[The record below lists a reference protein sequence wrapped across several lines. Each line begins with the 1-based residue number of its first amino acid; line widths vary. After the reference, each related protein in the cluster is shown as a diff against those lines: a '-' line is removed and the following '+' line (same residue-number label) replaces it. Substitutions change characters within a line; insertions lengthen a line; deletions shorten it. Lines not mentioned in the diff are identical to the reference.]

1 MNLADFAIKQRTFIL
16 FFTALSVIAG
26 LFSYFDLGKL
36 EDPSFTIKTAVV
48 VTLYPGASAEEVEQQ
63 VTDTVETKLQEM
75 ATLNRLRSLSRPG
88 MSMVFVDL
96 KESLQSEQLPQE
108 WDLLRRKVSD
118 MKLLLP
124 STAQISVVQDE
135 FSEVYGMLF
144 SIHSEDA
151 SPVELRRYAEELQR
165 RIKTVDGIK
174 KVELHGVQP
183 RVVHIDIPD
192 ERLAQYGLSMAQV
205 WSQLNTQNTT
215 FEAGKFAAGGERI
228 RVQQSSEFSSLEDIK
243 NLMLKGGVSE
253 LGTGLIRLGD
263 IAEVTM
269 GYQEPMMTEN
279 RYNGSPAV
287 TLAMSPVTGV
297 NVVSLGDDINRIVN
311 EFQATLPLGVDIATV
326 ANQPEEVQKS
336 IDNFVNNLVESV
348 AIVFIV
354 LAVFMGLKS
363 ATIVGSSLILTI
375 LLTLVY
381 MNLTSID
388 LHRVSLGT
396 FILALGMLVDNAIV
410 ITDMMI
416 VKINNG
422 VNRTKA
428 AIDSV
433 KETGTPL
440 FGATIIAIM
449 GASPVIFSKTDAAE
463 FSSSVFLIIASSLLL
478 SWFVAM
484 TFTALMCWIFIKPT
498 KQKENTKVSLYRKS
512 VNWTVDN
519 PLKALS
525 ALVPL
530 ILVTALAI
538 PSIAVNFIPQ
548 ADRPIL
554 FLDYWLPNGAKVEQT
569 SEDMKRIEAWL
580 LEQPE
585 VTSISTYV
593 GAGAPRFSVTIEP
606 EPFDPAYGQILI
618 NATDFPSLSPL
629 IARGD
634 KWLTE
639 EFPNADPRFRSLKLA
654 TSDKFSVEARFSGP
668 DVDVL
673 HNLSEQAKAILAA
686 HPDTKY
692 VRDDWRQKSK
702 VLEPIINQ
710 DKIRLAGINRADIA
724 FAMKRASEGM
734 PLGRMNLNDEL
745 VTIQLRGTESSIE
758 SLETLPVRS
767 LLGLHS
773 VPLGQV
779 IDGFE
784 LTSEETMIWRRDR
797 VKTITAQAG
806 VGRYTT
812 PAAVRNSIKDQIE
825 AIHLPYGYSLEWG
838 GEYYDEHKAVSDILK
853 QLPKAILLMVI
864 ILVAMFNGFKQP
876 VIIFTTLPLAATGA
890 TFSLLLLDK
899 PFGFMALIGA
909 VTLTGMIIKNGIVL
923 MDQIELERTNGRSLP
938 DAIKEAT
945 VNRTM
950 AISMG
955 ALTTA
960 LGMIPLLTDLL
971 FDQMA
976 ATIIG
981 GLAAATVLSL
991 FVMPALYKLFYRSEE
1006 RVTTVSEAIQDAIV
1020 VLDAT
1025 SNGTVS
1031 GTTND
1036 NQPNISK

>member
-1 MNLADFAIKQRTFIL
+1 MMNLADFAIKQRTFIL

-75 ATLNRLRSLSRPG
+75 GSLNRLRSLSRPG

-96 KESLQSEQLPQE
+96 KESLNSKALPQE

-144 SIHSEDA
+144 SIHSKDA
-151 SPVELRRYAEELQR
+151 SPAELRRYAEELQR

-174 KVELHGVQP
+174 KIELHGVQP

-192 ERLAQYGLSMAQV
+192 ERLAQYGLSITQV
-205 WSQLNTQNTT
+205 WSQLNTQNMA
-215 FEAGKFAAGGERI
+215 FDAGKFSAGTERI
-228 RVQQSSEFSSLEDIK
+228 RVQQSSEFGSLEDIK
-243 NLMLKGGVSE
+243 NLMIKGGVSE
-253 LGTGLIRLGD
+253 LGTSLIRLGD
-263 IAEVTM
+263 IADVTM

-279 RYNGSPAV
+279 RYNGVPAV
-287 TLAMSPVTGV
+287 TLAMSPVAGV
-297 NVVSLGDDINRIVN
+297 NVVSLGDEINQIVSD
-311 EFQATLPLGVDIATV
+311 FQATLPLGVDVATV

-336 IDNFVNNLVESV
+336 IDNFVSNLLESV

-354 LAVFMGLKS
+354 LSIFMGLKS
-363 ATIVGSSLILTI
+363 ATIVGSSLLLTI
-375 LLTLVY
+375 LLTLIY
-381 MNLTSID
+381 MNIASID

-416 VKINNG
+416 VKINKG
-422 VNRTKA
+422 IDRTKA
-428 AIDSV
+428 TIDSV
-433 KETGTPL
+433 KETATPL
-440 FGATIIAIM
+440 FGATVIAIM

-463 FSSSVFLIIASSLLL
+463 FASSVFLIIASSLLL

-484 TFTALMCWIFIKPT
+484 TFTALMCWFFIKPT
-498 KQKENTKVSLYRKS
+498 KQADNTKVSLYRKS

-519 PLKALS
+519 PLKALTG
-525 ALVPL
+525 LVPL

-538 PSIAVNFIPQ
+538 PNIAVNFIPQ

-569 SEDMKRIEAWL
+569 SEDMKRIEQWL

-585 VTSISTYV
+585 VESISTYI

-606 EPFDPAYGQILI
+606 EPFDSAYGQILI

-629 IARGD
+629 ITRGD
-634 KWLTE
+634 KWLME

-668 DVDVL
+668 DIEVL
-673 HNLSEQAKAILAA
+673 HGLSEQAKAIFAR

-702 VLEPIINQ
+702 VLEPVINQ
-710 DKIRLAGINRADIA
+710 DKMRLAGINRADIA

-745 VTIQLRGTESSIE
+745 VTIQLRGTESSIQ

-767 LLGLHS
+767 LLGIHS

-812 PAAVRNSIKDQIE
+812 PAAVRDSVKEQIE
-825 AIHLPYGYSLEWG
+825 SIHLPHGYQLEWG

-853 QLPKAILLMVI
+853 QLPKAMLLMVI

-923 MDQIELERTNGRSLP
+923 MDQIELERKDGRSLS

-960 LGMIPLLTDLL
+960 LGMIPLLSDLL

-991 FVMPALYKLFYRSEE
+991 FVMPALYKLFYRTEE
-1006 RVTTVSEAIQDAIV
+1006 KKTVAEAIKDAVV

-1025 SNGTVS
+1025 PQSTNS
-1031 GTTND
+1031 GTPTSFNKE
-1036 NQPNISK
+1036 Q

>member
-26 LFSYFDLGKL
+26 LFSYFELGKL

-96 KESLQSEQLPQE
+96 KESLNSKALPQE

-144 SIHSEDA
+144 SIHSNDA
-151 SPVELRRYAEELQR
+151 SPAELRRYAEELQR

-174 KVELHGVQP
+174 KIELHGVQP

-192 ERLAQYGLSMAQV
+192 ERLAQYGLSITQV
-205 WSQLNTQNTT
+205 WSQLNTQNMT
-215 FEAGKFAAGGERI
+215 FDAGKFSVGTERI
-228 RVQQSSEFSSLEDIK
+228 RVQQSSEFSSLDDIK
-243 NLMLKGGVSE
+243 NLMIKGGVSE
-253 LGTGLIRLGD
+253 LGTSLIRLGD
-263 IAEVTM
+263 IADITM

-279 RYNGSPAV
+279 RYNGVPAV

-297 NVVSLGDDINRIVN
+297 NVVSLGDEINQIVN
-311 EFQATLPLGVDIATV
+311 DFQTTLPLGVDIATV

-336 IDNFVNNLVESV
+336 IDNFVSNLLESV

-354 LAVFMGLKS
+354 LSVFMGLKS
-363 ATIVGSSLILTI
+363 ATIVGSSLLLTI
-375 LLTLVY
+375 LLTLIY
-381 MNLTSID
+381 MNMTSID

-416 VKINNG
+416 VKINKG
-422 VNRTKA
+422 IDRTKA

-433 KETGTPL
+433 KETATPL
-440 FGATIIAIM
+440 FGATVIAIM

-463 FSSSVFLIIASSLLL
+463 FASSVFLIIASSLLL
-478 SWFVAM
+478 SWLVAM
-484 TFTALMCWIFIKPT
+484 TFTALMCWFFIKPT
-498 KQKENTKVSLYRKS
+498 KQADNTKVSLYRKS

-538 PSIAVNFIPQ
+538 PNIAVNFIPQ

-569 SEDMKRIEAWL
+569 SEDMKRIEQWL

-585 VTSISTYV
+585 VESISTYV

-634 KWLTE
+634 KWLME

-654 TSDKFSVEARFSGP
+654 TADKFSVEARFSGP
-668 DVDVL
+668 DTEVL
-673 HNLSEQAKAILAA
+673 HGLSEQAKAIFAE

-702 VLEPIINQ
+702 VFEPVINQ
-710 DKIRLAGINRADIA
+710 EKMRTAGINRADIA

-745 VTIQLRGTESSIE
+745 VTIQLRGTKSSIQ

-767 LLGLHS
+767 LLGIHS

-779 IDGFE
+779 VDGFE
-784 LTSEETMIWRRDR
+784 LSSEETMIWRRDR

-825 AIHLPYGYSLEWG
+825 AIHLPDGYSLEWG

-853 QLPKAILLMVI
+853 QLPKAILLMII

-923 MDQIELERTNGRSLP
+923 MDQIELERKNGRSLS

-960 LGMIPLLTDLL
+960 LGMIPLLSDLL

-991 FVMPALYKLFYRSEE
+991 FVMPALYKLFYRTEE
-1006 RVTTVSEAIQDAIV
+1006 KKTVAEAIKDAVI

-1025 SNGTVS
+1025 PQPSNS
-1031 GTTND
+1031 GNTTSFNKE
-1036 NQPNISK
+1036 Q

>member
-1 MNLADFAIKQRTFIL
+1 MMNLANFAIKQRTFIL

-75 ATLNRLRSLSRPG
+75 GSLNRLRSLSRPG

-96 KESLQSEQLPQE
+96 KESLNSKALPQE

-144 SIHSEDA
+144 SIHSKDA
-151 SPVELRRYAEELQR
+151 SPAELRRYAEELQR

-174 KVELHGVQP
+174 KIELHGVQP

-192 ERLAQYGLSMAQV
+192 ERLAQYSLSITQV
-205 WSQLNTQNTT
+205 WSQLNTQNMA
-215 FEAGKFAAGGERI
+215 FDAGKFSAGTERI
-228 RVQQSSEFSSLEDIK
+228 RVQQSSEFGSLEDIK
-243 NLMLKGGVSE
+243 NLMIKGGVSE
-253 LGTGLIRLGD
+253 LGTSLIRLGD
-263 IAEVTM
+263 IADVTM

-279 RYNGSPAV
+279 RYNGVPAV

-297 NVVSLGDDINRIVN
+297 NVVSLGDEINQIVSD
-311 EFQATLPLGVDIATV
+311 FQATLPLGVDIATV

-336 IDNFVNNLVESV
+336 IDNFVSNLLESV

-354 LAVFMGLKS
+354 LSIFMGLKS
-363 ATIVGSSLILTI
+363 ATIVGSSLLLTI
-375 LLTLVY
+375 LLTLIY
-381 MNLTSID
+381 MNIASID

-416 VKINNG
+416 VKINKG
-422 VNRTKA
+422 IDRTKA

-433 KETGTPL
+433 KETATPL
-440 FGATIIAIM
+440 FGATVIAIM

-463 FSSSVFLIIASSLLL
+463 FASSVFLIIASSLLL

-484 TFTALMCWIFIKPT
+484 TFTALMCWFFIKPT
-498 KQKENTKVSLYRKS
+498 KQADNTKVSLYRKS

-519 PLKALS
+519 PLKALTG
-525 ALVPL
+525 LIPL

-538 PSIAVNFIPQ
+538 PNIAVNFIPQ

-569 SEDMKRIEAWL
+569 SEDMQRIEQWL

-585 VTSISTYV
+585 VESISTYI

-606 EPFDPAYGQILI
+606 EPFDSAYGQILI

-634 KWLTE
+634 KWLME

-668 DVDVL
+668 DIEVL
-673 HNLSEQAKAILAA
+673 HGLSEQAKAIFAR

-702 VLEPIINQ
+702 VLEPVINQ
-710 DKIRLAGINRADIA
+710 DKMRLAGINRADIA

-745 VTIQLRGTESSIE
+745 VTIQLRGTESSIQ

-767 LLGLHS
+767 LLGIHS

-812 PAAVRNSIKDQIE
+812 PAAVRDSVKEQIE
-825 AIHLPYGYSLEWG
+825 SIHLPHGYQLEWG

-853 QLPKAILLMVI
+853 QLPKAMLLMVI

-923 MDQIELERTNGRSLP
+923 MDQIELERKDGRSLS

-960 LGMIPLLTDLL
+960 LGMIPLLSDLL

-991 FVMPALYKLFYRSEE
+991 FVMPALYKLFYRTEE
-1006 RVTTVSEAIQDAIV
+1006 KKTVAEAIKDAVV

-1025 SNGTVS
+1025 PQSTNS
-1031 GTTND
+1031 GTPTSFNKE
-1036 NQPNISK
+1036 Q

>member
-26 LFSYFDLGKL
+26 LFSYFELGKL

-96 KESLQSEQLPQE
+96 KESLNSKALPQE

-144 SIHSEDA
+144 SIHSKDA
-151 SPVELRRYAEELQR
+151 SPAELRRYAEELQR

-174 KVELHGVQP
+174 KIELHGVQP

-192 ERLAQYGLSMAQV
+192 ERLAQYGLSITQV
-205 WSQLNTQNTT
+205 WSQLNTQNMT
-215 FEAGKFAAGGERI
+215 FDAGKFSVGTERI
-228 RVQQSSEFSSLEDIK
+228 RVQQSSEFSSLDDIK
-243 NLMLKGGVSE
+243 NLMIKGGVSE
-253 LGTGLIRLGD
+253 LGTSLIRLGD
-263 IAEVTM
+263 IADITM

-279 RYNGSPAV
+279 RYNGVPAV

-297 NVVSLGDDINRIVN
+297 NVVSLGDEINQIVN
-311 EFQATLPLGVDIATV
+311 DFQTTLPLGVDIATV

-336 IDNFVNNLVESV
+336 IDNFVSNLLESV

-354 LAVFMGLKS
+354 LSVFMGLKS
-363 ATIVGSSLILTI
+363 ATIVGSSLLLTI
-375 LLTLVY
+375 LLTLIY
-381 MNLTSID
+381 MNMTSID

-396 FILALGMLVDNAIV
+396 FILALGMLVDNAII

-416 VKINNG
+416 VKINKG
-422 VNRTKA
+422 IDRTKA

-433 KETGTPL
+433 KETATPL
-440 FGATIIAIM
+440 FGATVIAIM

-463 FSSSVFLIIASSLLL
+463 FASSVFLIIASSLLL
-478 SWFVAM
+478 SWLVAM
-484 TFTALMCWIFIKPT
+484 TFTALMCWFFIKPT
-498 KQKENTKVSLYRKS
+498 KQADNTKVSLYRKS

-538 PSIAVNFIPQ
+538 PNIAVNFIPQ

-569 SEDMKRIEAWL
+569 SEDMKRIEQWL

-585 VTSISTYV
+585 VESISTYV

-634 KWLTE
+634 KWLME

-654 TSDKFSVEARFSGP
+654 TADKFSVEARFSGP
-668 DVDVL
+668 DAEVL
-673 HNLSEQAKAILAA
+673 HGLSEQAKAIFAV

-702 VLEPIINQ
+702 VFEPVINQ
-710 DKIRLAGINRADIA
+710 EKMRSAGINRADIA

-745 VTIQLRGTESSIE
+745 VTIQLRGTKSSIQ

-767 LLGLHS
+767 LLGIHS

-779 IDGFE
+779 VDGFE
-784 LTSEETMIWRRDR
+784 LSSEETMIWRRDR

-825 AIHLPYGYSLEWG
+825 AIHLPDGYSLEWG

-853 QLPKAILLMVI
+853 QLPKAILLMII

-923 MDQIELERTNGRSLP
+923 MDQIELERKNGRSLS

-960 LGMIPLLTDLL
+960 LGMIPLLSDLL

-991 FVMPALYKLFYRSEE
+991 FVMPALYKLFYRTEE
-1006 RVTTVSEAIQDAIV
+1006 KKTVAEAIKDAVI

-1025 SNGTVS
+1025 PQHSNS
-1031 GTTND
+1031 GNTTSFNKE
-1036 NQPNISK
+1036 Q

>member
-1 MNLADFAIKQRTFIL
+1 MMNLADFAIKQRTFVL

-26 LFSYFDLGKL
+26 LYSYFDLGKL
-36 EDPSFTIKTAVV
+36 EDPSFTVKTAVV

-75 ATLNRLRSLSRPG
+75 ATLNRLRSLSLPG

-96 KESLQSEQLPQE
+96 KESLNSEALPQE

-144 SIHSEDA
+144 SIYSQDA
-151 SPVELRRYAEELQR
+151 TPNELRQYAEELQR

-183 RVVHIDIPD
+183 RVVYIDIPD
-192 ERLAQYGLSMAQV
+192 ERLAQYGLSISQV
-205 WSQLNTQNTT
+205 WNQLNTQNTT
-215 FEAGKFAAGGERI
+215 FDAGRFATSNERI
-228 RVQQSSEFSSLEDIK
+228 RIEQSSEFGSIDDIK
-243 NLMLKGGVSE
+243 NLMLKGGISE

-263 IAEVTM
+263 IADITM
-269 GYQEPMMTEN
+269 GYQEPAMTEN
-279 RYNGSPAV
+279 RYNGVPAV
-287 TLAMSPVTGV
+287 TLAMSPVSGV
-297 NVVSLGDDINRIVN
+297 NVVSLGDDISRIVSD
-311 EFQATLPLGVDIATV
+311 FQSSLPLGVEIATV
-326 ANQPEEVQKS
+326 ANQPDEVQKS
-336 IDNFVNNLVESV
+336 IDNFVNNLLESV

-354 LAVFMGLKS
+354 LSVFMGIKS
-363 ATIVGSSLILTI
+363 ATIVGSSLLLTI
-375 LLTLVY
+375 LLTLIY
-381 MNLTSID
+381 MNLAGID

-416 VKINNG
+416 VKINRG
-422 VNRTKA
+422 IDRTKA

-433 KETGTPL
+433 KETATPL
-440 FGATIIAIM
+440 LGATVIAIM

-463 FSSSVFLIIASSLLL
+463 FAGSVFLIIASSLLL

-484 TFTALMCWIFIKPT
+484 TFTALMCWMFIKPSR
-498 KQKENTKVSLYRKS
+498 QKEQTKESLYRKS

-519 PLKALS
+519 PIKALS
-525 ALVPL
+525 ALLPL
-530 ILVTALAI
+530 IAVTALAI
-538 PSIAVNFIPQ
+538 PQIAINFIPQ

-569 SEDMKRIEAWL
+569 SGDMKKIESWL

-585 VTSISTYV
+585 VVDLSTYV

-618 NATDFPSLSPL
+618 NATDYESLSSL

-634 KWLTE
+634 KWLAQT
-639 EFPNADPRFRSLKLA
+639 FPQADPRFRGLKLA

-668 DVDVL
+668 DIAVL
-673 HNLSEQAKAILAA
+673 HELSNQAKAILEA

-692 VRDDWRQKSK
+692 VRDDWRQQSK

-710 DKIRLAGINRADIA
+710 EKSRQAGINRADIA
-724 FAMKRASEGM
+724 FALKRASEGM
-734 PLGRMNLNDEL
+734 PIGRMNLNDEL
-745 VTIQLRGTESSIE
+745 VTIQVRGVDRSLE
-758 SLETLPVRS
+758 SLETLPVNS

-784 LTSEETMIWRRDR
+784 MTSEETMIWRRDR

-812 PAAVRNSIKDQIE
+812 PAAVRNDVKAQIE
-825 AIHLPYGYSLEWG
+825 AIDLPAGYQLEWG

-853 QLPKAILLMVI
+853 QLPKAMLLMVI

-876 VIIFTTLPLAATGA
+876 VIILTTLPLAATGA

-923 MDQIELERTNGRSLP
+923 MDQIELERSNGLSLS
-938 DAIKEAT
+938 DSIKEAT

-991 FVMPALYKLFYRSEE
+991 FVMPALYKIFYRTQETRSFSQENASL
-1006 RVTTVSEAIQDAIV
+1006 SEAKQ
-1020 VLDAT
+1020 
-1025 SNGTVS
+1025 
-1031 GTTND
+1031 
-1036 NQPNISK
+1036 

>member
-26 LFSYFDLGKL
+26 LFSYFELGKL

-96 KESLQSEQLPQE
+96 KESLNSKALPQE

-144 SIHSEDA
+144 SIHSKDA
-151 SPVELRRYAEELQR
+151 SPAELRRYAEELQR

-174 KVELHGVQP
+174 KIELHGVQP

-192 ERLAQYGLSMAQV
+192 ERLAQYGLSITQV
-205 WSQLNTQNTT
+205 WSQLNTQNMT
-215 FEAGKFAAGGERI
+215 FDAGKFSVGTERI
-228 RVQQSSEFSSLEDIK
+228 RVQQSSEFSSLDDIK
-243 NLMLKGGVSE
+243 NLMIKGGVSE
-253 LGTGLIRLGD
+253 LGTSLIRLGD
-263 IAEVTM
+263 IADITM

-279 RYNGSPAV
+279 RYNGVPAV

-297 NVVSLGDDINRIVN
+297 NVVSLGDEINQIVN
-311 EFQATLPLGVDIATV
+311 DFQTTLPLGVDIATV

-336 IDNFVNNLVESV
+336 IDNFVSNLLESV

-354 LAVFMGLKS
+354 LSVFMGLKS
-363 ATIVGSSLILTI
+363 ATIVGSSLLLTI
-375 LLTLVY
+375 LLTLIY
-381 MNLTSID
+381 MNMTSID

-416 VKINNG
+416 VKINKG
-422 VNRTKA
+422 IDRTKA

-433 KETGTPL
+433 KETATPL
-440 FGATIIAIM
+440 FGATVIAIM

-463 FSSSVFLIIASSLLL
+463 FASSVFLIIASSLLL
-478 SWFVAM
+478 SWLVAM
-484 TFTALMCWIFIKPT
+484 TFTALMCWFFIKPT
-498 KQKENTKVSLYRKS
+498 KQADNTKVSLYRKS

-538 PSIAVNFIPQ
+538 PNIAVNFIPQ

-569 SEDMKRIEAWL
+569 SEDMKRIEQWL

-585 VTSISTYV
+585 VESISTYV

-634 KWLTE
+634 KWLME

-654 TSDKFSVEARFSGP
+654 TADKFSVEARFSGP
-668 DVDVL
+668 DAEVL
-673 HNLSEQAKAILAA
+673 HGLSEQAKAIFAV

-702 VLEPIINQ
+702 VFEPVINQ
-710 DKIRLAGINRADIA
+710 EKMRSAGINRADIA

-745 VTIQLRGTESSIE
+745 VTIQLRGTKSSIQ

-767 LLGLHS
+767 LLGIHS

-779 IDGFE
+779 VDGFE
-784 LTSEETMIWRRDR
+784 LSSEETMIWRRDR

-825 AIHLPYGYSLEWG
+825 AIHLPDGYSLEWG

-853 QLPKAILLMVI
+853 QLPKAILLMII

-923 MDQIELERTNGRSLP
+923 MDQIELERKNGRSLS

-960 LGMIPLLTDLL
+960 LGMIPLLSDLL

-991 FVMPALYKLFYRSEE
+991 FVMPALYKLFYRTEE
-1006 RVTTVSEAIQDAIV
+1006 KKTVAEAIKDAVI

-1025 SNGTVS
+1025 PQHSNS
-1031 GTTND
+1031 GNTTSFNKE
-1036 NQPNISK
+1036 Q

>member
-1 MNLADFAIKQRTFIL
+1 MNLADFAIKQRTFVL

-26 LFSYFDLGKL
+26 LYSYFDLGKL
-36 EDPSFTIKTAVV
+36 EDPSFTVKTAVV

-96 KESLQSEQLPQE
+96 KESLNSEALPQE

-144 SIHSEDA
+144 SIYSQDA
-151 SPVELRRYAEELQR
+151 TPNELRQYAEELQR

-183 RVVHIDIPD
+183 RVVYIDIPD
-192 ERLAQYGLSMAQV
+192 ERLAQYGLSISQV
-205 WSQLNTQNTT
+205 WNQLNTQNTT
-215 FEAGKFAAGGERI
+215 FDAGRFATSNERI
-228 RVQQSSEFSSLEDIK
+228 RIEQSSEFGSIDDIK
-243 NLMLKGGVSE
+243 NLMLKGGISE

-263 IAEVTM
+263 IADITM
-269 GYQEPMMTEN
+269 GYQEPAMTEN
-279 RYNGSPAV
+279 RYNGVPAV
-287 TLAMSPVTGV
+287 TLAMSPVSGV
-297 NVVSLGDDINRIVN
+297 NVVSLGDDINRIVSD
-311 EFQATLPLGVDIATV
+311 FQNSLPLGVEIATV
-326 ANQPEEVQKS
+326 ANQPHEVQKS
-336 IDNFVNNLVESV
+336 IDNFVNNLLESV

-354 LAVFMGLKS
+354 LSIFMGIKS
-363 ATIVGSSLILTI
+363 ATIVGSSLLLTI
-375 LLTLVY
+375 LLTLIY
-381 MNLTSID
+381 MNLAGID

-416 VKINNG
+416 VKINRG
-422 VNRTKA
+422 IDRTKA

-433 KETGTPL
+433 KETATPL
-440 FGATIIAIM
+440 LGATVIAIM

-463 FSSSVFLIIASSLLL
+463 FAGSVFLIIASSLLL

-484 TFTALMCWIFIKPT
+484 TFTALMCWMFIKPSR
-498 KQKENTKVSLYRKS
+498 QKEQTKESLYRKS

-519 PLKALS
+519 PFKALS
-525 ALVPL
+525 ALLPL
-530 ILVTALAI
+530 IAVTALAI
-538 PSIAVNFIPQ
+538 PQIAINFIPQ

-569 SEDMKRIEAWL
+569 SDDMKKIESWL

-585 VTSISTYV
+585 VVDLSTYV

-606 EPFDPAYGQILI
+606 EPFDPAYGQVLI
-618 NATDFPSLSPL
+618 NATDYESLSSL

-634 KWLTE
+634 KWLAQT
-639 EFPNADPRFRSLKLA
+639 FPEADPRFRGLKLA

-668 DVDVL
+668 DIAVL
-673 HNLSEQAKAILAA
+673 HELSNQAKVILEA

-692 VRDDWRQKSK
+692 VRDDWRQQSK
-702 VLEPIINQ
+702 VLQPIINQ
-710 DKIRLAGINRADIA
+710 EKSRQAGINRADIA
-724 FAMKRASEGM
+724 FALKRASEGM
-734 PLGRMNLNDEL
+734 PIGRMNLNDEL
-745 VTIQLRGTESSIE
+745 VTIQVRGVERSLE
-758 SLETLPVRS
+758 SLETLPVNS

-784 LTSEETMIWRRDR
+784 MTSEETMIWRRDR

-812 PAAVRNSIKDQIE
+812 PAAVRNDVKAQIE
-825 AIHLPYGYSLEWG
+825 AIELPAGYQLEWG

-853 QLPKAILLMVI
+853 QLPKAMLLMVI

-876 VIIFTTLPLAATGA
+876 VIILTTLPLAATGA

-923 MDQIELERTNGRSLP
+923 MDQIELERSNGRSLS
-938 DAIKEAT
+938 DSIKEAT

-991 FVMPALYKLFYRSEE
+991 FVMPALYKIFYRTQETRSFSQENAPL
-1006 RVTTVSEAIQDAIV
+1006 SQAKQ
-1020 VLDAT
+1020 
-1025 SNGTVS
+1025 
-1031 GTTND
+1031 
-1036 NQPNISK
+1036 

>member
-75 ATLNRLRSLSRPG
+75 GSLNRLRSLSRPG

-96 KESLQSEQLPQE
+96 KESLNSKALPQE

-144 SIHSEDA
+144 SIHSKDA
-151 SPVELRRYAEELQR
+151 SPAELRRYAEELQR

-174 KVELHGVQP
+174 KIELHGVQP

-192 ERLAQYGLSMAQV
+192 ERLAQYGLSITQV
-205 WSQLNTQNTT
+205 WSQLNTQNMA
-215 FEAGKFAAGGERI
+215 FDAGKFSAGTERI
-228 RVQQSSEFSSLEDIK
+228 RVQQSSEFGSLEDIK
-243 NLMLKGGVSE
+243 NLMIKGGVSE
-253 LGTGLIRLGD
+253 LGTSLIRLGD
-263 IAEVTM
+263 IADVTM

-279 RYNGSPAV
+279 RYNGVPAV
-287 TLAMSPVTGV
+287 TLAMSPVAGV
-297 NVVSLGDDINRIVN
+297 NVVSLGDEINQIVSD
-311 EFQATLPLGVDIATV
+311 FQATLPLGVDVATV

-336 IDNFVNNLVESV
+336 IDNFVSNLLESV

-354 LAVFMGLKS
+354 LSIFMGLKS
-363 ATIVGSSLILTI
+363 ATIVGSSLLLTI
-375 LLTLVY
+375 LLTLIY
-381 MNLTSID
+381 MNIASID

-416 VKINNG
+416 VKINKG
-422 VNRTKA
+422 VDRTKA

-433 KETGTPL
+433 KETATPL
-440 FGATIIAIM
+440 FGATVIAIM

-463 FSSSVFLIIASSLLL
+463 FASSVFLIIASSLLL

-484 TFTALMCWIFIKPT
+484 TFTALMCWFFIKPT
-498 KQKENTKVSLYRKS
+498 KQADNTKVSLYRKS

-519 PLKALS
+519 PLKALTG
-525 ALVPL
+525 LIPL
-530 ILVTALAI
+530 ILVTALAV

-569 SEDMKRIEAWL
+569 SEDMKRIEQWL
-580 LEQPE
+580 LKQPE
-585 VTSISTYV
+585 VESISTYV

-606 EPFDPAYGQILI
+606 EPFDSAYGQILI

-634 KWLTE
+634 KWLME

-668 DVDVL
+668 DIEVL
-673 HNLSEQAKAILAA
+673 HGLSEQAKAIFAR

-702 VLEPIINQ
+702 VLEPVINQ
-710 DKIRLAGINRADIA
+710 DKMRLAGINRADIA

-745 VTIQLRGTESSIE
+745 VTIQLRGTESSIQ

-767 LLGLHS
+767 LLGIHS

-812 PAAVRNSIKDQIE
+812 PAAVRDSVKEQIE
-825 AIHLPYGYSLEWG
+825 SIHLPHGYQLEWG
-838 GEYYDEHKAVSDILK
+838 GEYYDEHKAVRDILK
-853 QLPKAILLMVI
+853 QLPKAMLLMVI

-923 MDQIELERTNGRSLP
+923 MDQIELERKDGRSLS

-960 LGMIPLLTDLL
+960 LGMIPLLSDLL

-991 FVMPALYKLFYRSEE
+991 FVMPALYKLFYRTEE
-1006 RVTTVSEAIQDAIV
+1006 KKTVAEAIKDAVV

-1025 SNGTVS
+1025 LQSTNS
-1031 GTTND
+1031 GTPTSFNKE
-1036 NQPNISK
+1036 Q

>member
-1 MNLADFAIKQRTFIL
+1 MMNLADFAIKQRTFIL
-16 FFTALSVIAG
+16 FFTALSVVAG

-75 ATLNRLRSLSRPG
+75 GSLNRLRSLSRPG

-96 KESLQSEQLPQE
+96 KESLNSKALPQE

-144 SIHSEDA
+144 SIHSKDA
-151 SPVELRRYAEELQR
+151 SPAELRRYAEELQR

-174 KVELHGVQP
+174 KIELHGVQP

-192 ERLAQYGLSMAQV
+192 ERLAQYGLSITQV
-205 WSQLNTQNTT
+205 WSQLNTQNMA
-215 FEAGKFAAGGERI
+215 FDAGKFSAGTERI
-228 RVQQSSEFSSLEDIK
+228 RVQQSSEFGSLDDIK
-243 NLMLKGGVSE
+243 NLMIKGGVSE
-253 LGTGLIRLGD
+253 LGTSLIRLGD
-263 IAEVTM
+263 IADVTM
-269 GYQEPMMTEN
+269 GYQEPLMTEN
-279 RYNGSPAV
+279 RYNGVPAV

-297 NVVSLGDDINRIVN
+297 NVVSLGDEINQIVSD
-311 EFQATLPLGVDIATV
+311 FQTTLPLGVDIATV

-336 IDNFVNNLVESV
+336 IDNFVNNLLESV

-354 LAVFMGLKS
+354 LSVFMGLKS
-363 ATIVGSSLILTI
+363 ATIVGSSLLLTI
-375 LLTLVY
+375 LLTLIY
-381 MNLTSID
+381 MNMASID

-416 VKINNG
+416 VKINKG
-422 VNRTKA
+422 IDRTKA

-433 KETGTPL
+433 KETATPL
-440 FGATIIAIM
+440 FGATVIAIM

-463 FSSSVFLIIASSLLL
+463 FASSVFLIIASSLLL

-484 TFTALMCWIFIKPT
+484 TFTALMCWFFIKPT
-498 KQKENTKVSLYRKS
+498 KQADNTKVSLYRKS

-519 PLKALS
+519 PLKALTG
-525 ALVPL
+525 LIPL

-538 PSIAVNFIPQ
+538 PNIAVNFIPQ

-569 SEDMKRIEAWL
+569 SEDMKRIEQWL

-585 VTSISTYV
+585 VESISSYI

-606 EPFDPAYGQILI
+606 EPFDSAYGQILI
-618 NATDFPSLSPL
+618 NGTDFPSLSPL

-634 KWLTE
+634 KWLME

-668 DVDVL
+668 DIEVL
-673 HNLSEQAKAILAA
+673 HGLSEQAKAIFAR

-702 VLEPIINQ
+702 VLEPVINQ
-710 DKIRLAGINRADIA
+710 DKMRLAGINRADIA

-745 VTIQLRGTESSIE
+745 VTIQLRGTESSIQ

-767 LLGLHS
+767 LLGIHS

-812 PAAVRNSIKDQIE
+812 PAAVRDSVKEQIE
-825 AIHLPYGYSLEWG
+825 SIHLPHGYHLEWG

-853 QLPKAILLMVI
+853 QLPKAMLLMVI

-923 MDQIELERTNGRSLP
+923 MDQIELERKDGRSLS

-960 LGMIPLLTDLL
+960 LGMIPLLSDLL

-991 FVMPALYKLFYRSEE
+991 FVMPALYKLFYRTEE
-1006 RVTTVSEAIQDAIV
+1006 KKTVAEAIKDAVV

-1025 SNGTVS
+1025 PQSTNIGTPTS
-1031 GTTND
+1031 FNKE
-1036 NQPNISK
+1036 Q

>member
-26 LFSYFDLGKL
+26 LFSYFELGKL

-96 KESLQSEQLPQE
+96 KESLNSKALPQE

-144 SIHSEDA
+144 SIHSNDA
-151 SPVELRRYAEELQR
+151 SPAELRRYAEELQR

-174 KVELHGVQP
+174 KIELHGVQP

-192 ERLAQYGLSMAQV
+192 ERLAQYGLSITQV
-205 WSQLNTQNTT
+205 WSQLNTQNMT
-215 FEAGKFAAGGERI
+215 FDAGKFSVGTERI
-228 RVQQSSEFSSLEDIK
+228 RVQQSSEFSSLDDIK
-243 NLMLKGGVSE
+243 NLMIKGGVSE
-253 LGTGLIRLGD
+253 LGTSLIRLGD
-263 IAEVTM
+263 IADITM

-279 RYNGSPAV
+279 RYNGVPAV

-297 NVVSLGDDINRIVN
+297 NVVSLGDEINQIVN
-311 EFQATLPLGVDIATV
+311 DFQTTLPLGVDIATV

-336 IDNFVNNLVESV
+336 IDNFVSNLLESV

-354 LAVFMGLKS
+354 LSVFMGLKS
-363 ATIVGSSLILTI
+363 ATIVGSSLLLTI
-375 LLTLVY
+375 LLTLIY
-381 MNLTSID
+381 MNMTSID

-416 VKINNG
+416 VKINKG
-422 VNRTKA
+422 IDRTKA

-433 KETGTPL
+433 KETATPL
-440 FGATIIAIM
+440 FGATVIAIM

-463 FSSSVFLIIASSLLL
+463 FASSVFLIIASSLLL
-478 SWFVAM
+478 SWLVAM
-484 TFTALMCWIFIKPT
+484 TFTALMCWFFIKPT
-498 KQKENTKVSLYRKS
+498 KQADNTKVSLYRKS

-538 PSIAVNFIPQ
+538 PNIAVNFIPQ

-569 SEDMKRIEAWL
+569 SEDMKRIEQWL

-585 VTSISTYV
+585 VESISTYV

-634 KWLTE
+634 KWLME

-654 TSDKFSVEARFSGP
+654 TADKFSVEARFSGP
-668 DVDVL
+668 DTEVL
-673 HNLSEQAKAILAA
+673 HGLSEQAKAIFAE

-702 VLEPIINQ
+702 VFEPVINQ
-710 DKIRLAGINRADIA
+710 EKMRTAGINRADIA

-745 VTIQLRGTESSIE
+745 VTIQLRGTKSSIQ

-767 LLGLHS
+767 LLGIHS

-779 IDGFE
+779 VDGFE
-784 LTSEETMIWRRDR
+784 LSSEETMIWRRDR

-825 AIHLPYGYSLEWG
+825 AIHLPDGYSLEWG

-853 QLPKAILLMVI
+853 QLPKAILLMII

-909 VTLTGMIIKNGIVL
+909 VTLTGIIIKNGIVL
-923 MDQIELERTNGRSLP
+923 MDQIELERKNGRSLS

-960 LGMIPLLTDLL
+960 LGMIPLLSDLL

-991 FVMPALYKLFYRSEE
+991 FVMPALYKLFYRTEE
-1006 RVTTVSEAIQDAIV
+1006 KKTVAEAIKDAVI

-1025 SNGTVS
+1025 PQPSNS
-1031 GTTND
+1031 GNTTSFNKE
-1036 NQPNISK
+1036 Q

>member
-1 MNLADFAIKQRTFIL
+1 MNLADFAIKQRTFVL

-26 LFSYFDLGKL
+26 LYSYFDLGKL
-36 EDPSFTIKTAVV
+36 EDPSFTVKTAVV

-96 KESLQSEQLPQE
+96 KESLNSEALPQE

-144 SIHSEDA
+144 SIYSQDA
-151 SPVELRRYAEELQR
+151 TPNELRQYAEELQR

-183 RVVHIDIPD
+183 RVVYIDIPD
-192 ERLAQYGLSMAQV
+192 ERLAQYGLSISQV
-205 WSQLNTQNTT
+205 WNQLNTQNTT
-215 FEAGKFAAGGERI
+215 FDAGRFATSNERI
-228 RVQQSSEFSSLEDIK
+228 RIEQSSEFGSIDDIK
-243 NLMLKGGVSE
+243 NLMLKGGISE

-263 IAEVTM
+263 IADITM
-269 GYQEPMMTEN
+269 GYQEPAMTEN
-279 RYNGSPAV
+279 RYNGVPAV
-287 TLAMSPVTGV
+287 TLAMSPVSGV
-297 NVVSLGDDINRIVN
+297 NVVSLGDDINRIVSD
-311 EFQATLPLGVDIATV
+311 FQNSLPLGVEIATV
-326 ANQPEEVQKS
+326 ANQPHEVQKS
-336 IDNFVNNLVESV
+336 IDNFVNNLLESV

-354 LAVFMGLKS
+354 LSIFMGIKS
-363 ATIVGSSLILTI
+363 ATIVGSSLLLTI
-375 LLTLVY
+375 LLTLIY
-381 MNLTSID
+381 MNLAGID

-416 VKINNG
+416 VKINRG
-422 VNRTKA
+422 IDRTKA

-433 KETGTPL
+433 KETATPL
-440 FGATIIAIM
+440 LGATVIAIM

-463 FSSSVFLIIASSLLL
+463 FAGSVFLIIASSLLL

-484 TFTALMCWIFIKPT
+484 TFTALMCWMFIKPSR
-498 KQKENTKVSLYRKS
+498 QKEQTKESLYRKS

-519 PLKALS
+519 PFKALS
-525 ALVPL
+525 ALLPL
-530 ILVTALAI
+530 IAVTALAI
-538 PSIAVNFIPQ
+538 PQIAINFIPQ

-569 SEDMKRIEAWL
+569 SDDMKKIESWL

-585 VTSISTYV
+585 VVDLSTYV

-618 NATDFPSLSPL
+618 NATDYESLSSL

-634 KWLTE
+634 KWLAQT
-639 EFPNADPRFRSLKLA
+639 FPEADPRFRGLKLA

-668 DVDVL
+668 DIAVL
-673 HNLSEQAKAILAA
+673 HELSNQAKMILEA

-692 VRDDWRQKSK
+692 VRDDWRQQSK
-702 VLEPIINQ
+702 VLQPIINQ
-710 DKIRLAGINRADIA
+710 EKSRQAGINRADIA
-724 FAMKRASEGM
+724 FALKRASEGM
-734 PLGRMNLNDEL
+734 PIGRMNLNDEL
-745 VTIQLRGTESSIE
+745 VTIQVRGVERSLE
-758 SLETLPVRS
+758 SLETLPVNS

-784 LTSEETMIWRRDR
+784 MTSEETMIWRRDR

-812 PAAVRNSIKDQIE
+812 PAAVRNDVKAQIE
-825 AIHLPYGYSLEWG
+825 AIELPKGCQLEWG

-853 QLPKAILLMVI
+853 QLPKAMLLMVI

-876 VIIFTTLPLAATGA
+876 VIILTTLPLAATGA

-923 MDQIELERTNGRSLP
+923 MDQIELERSNGRSLS
-938 DAIKEAT
+938 DSIKEAT

-991 FVMPALYKLFYRSEE
+991 FVMPALYKIFYRTQETRSFSQENASL
-1006 RVTTVSEAIQDAIV
+1006 SEAKQ
-1020 VLDAT
+1020 
-1025 SNGTVS
+1025 
-1031 GTTND
+1031 
-1036 NQPNISK
+1036 